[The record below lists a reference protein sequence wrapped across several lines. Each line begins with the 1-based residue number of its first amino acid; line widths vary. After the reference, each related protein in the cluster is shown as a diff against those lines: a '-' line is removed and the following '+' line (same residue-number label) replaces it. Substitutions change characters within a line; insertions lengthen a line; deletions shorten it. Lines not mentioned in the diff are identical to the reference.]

1 MLIAAIR
8 KLTGFLAPYP
18 MVLPGVALLGVIASL
33 AEGIGIGLL
42 IPFLSGVVDSNAT
55 QAGVTSAN
63 GGAGIGDSGGL
74 VTQAMQA
81 YATLWPDN
89 YQLVIVAT
97 TIALLVVLSCLI
109 SYLYLRLLSW
119 AATRVTH
126 DLRTRLFDRFLN
138 CDQLFLEQGSQGQQ
152 AKSIDGAAHR
162 VGQAVISLCLLLANV
177 CTVLVILTLLMLISW
192 RMTLVVMVALAVSGL
207 IVRLFIARSMSISQR
222 FEKTQSQLT
231 DTTISVLASLR
242 MVRIFGQEANE
253 SKRFN
258 EVSDAVRTDQF
269 TLETVRRSMAPLVDG
284 IAAPLLIA
292 GLVVATYANVS
303 AVILLPFLLLVFRMQ
318 RYAREFDVNRVR
330 IAADAGAIFEI
341 SNLLSANIPL
351 VRRHGVDYEGL
362 QQSLIFREVSFV
374 YSGEARAQPSLHKV
388 NLSIAR
394 GETLG
399 IVGGS
404 GAGKSTLINLL
415 CGIHQPTQGEILV
428 DGVPLSSLDL
438 SQWRATL
445 GFAGQDADLRP
456 GSIRD
461 NIAYGDP
468 DATDERVHEAARQ
481 ANAHSFIS
489 ALPQGYH
496 TTVGVRGMQLSGG
509 ERQRIALA
517 RALLRRPEI
526 LILDE
531 ATNAVDNLTEAL
543 IHEAITA
550 LAGSTTL
557 IVIAHRLSS
566 IRDADRVIVMSKG
579 EIIEDGH
586 PSELMARKGAFSE
599 LSLAEGV
606 RSA

>member
-8 KLTGFLAPYP
+8 KLIGFLAPYP

-42 IPFLSGVVDSNAT
+42 IPFFSSVTQSNAA
-55 QAGVTSAN
+55 QAGVVSAN
-63 GGAGIGDSGGL
+63 AGAEISGGGL

-81 YATLWPDN
+81 YARLWPDN
-89 YQLVIVAT
+89 YQLIMVALS
-97 TIALLVVLSCLI
+97 IALLVAFSCII

-126 DLRTRLFDRFLN
+126 DLRTHLFDRFLN
-138 CDQLFLEQGSQGQQ
+138 SDELFLEQGSQGRQ
-152 AKSIDGAAHR
+152 AKAIDGAAHR
-162 VGQAVISLCLLLANV
+162 AGQAVISLCLLLANI
-177 CTVLVILTLLMLISW
+177 CTVLVILTLLALISW
-192 RMTLVVMVALAVSGL
+192 RMTIVVVLALAISGL
-207 IVRLFIARSMSISQR
+207 VVRLFISHSMSVSQR
-222 FEKTQSQLT
+222 FEKTQSLLS
-231 DTTISVLASLR
+231 DSAISVLGSLR
-242 MVRIFGQEANE
+242 MVRIFGQESNE
-253 SKRFN
+253 SKKFSD
-258 EVSDAVRTDQF
+258 VSDAVRADQF

-303 AVILLPFLLLVFRMQ
+303 AAILLPFLLLVFRMQ
-318 RYAREFDVNRVR
+318 RYARELDVNRVR
-330 IAADAGAIFEI
+330 IAADAGAIFEVDG
-341 SNLLSANIPL
+341 LLNEDIEPARSSGA
-351 VRRHGVDYEGL
+351 DYKGL
-362 QQSLIFREVSFV
+362 QDALMFADVSFTHLRE
-374 YSGEARAQPSLHKV
+374 SSAQPSLHKI

-394 GETLG
+394 GESLG

-415 CGIHQPTQGEILV
+415 CGIHQPTEGEIYI
-428 DGVPLSSLDL
+428 DGVPLSTLDL

-456 GSIRD
+456 GTIFE
-461 NIAYGDP
+461 NIAYGEP
-468 DATDERVHEAARQ
+468 DASDERVHHAARQ
-481 ANAHSFIS
+481 ANAHVFIS
-489 ALPQGYH
+489 ALPNGYQ

-543 IHEAITA
+543 IHEAITE

-566 IRDADRVIVMSKG
+566 IRDADRVIVMSRG
-579 EIIEDGH
+579 EIIEEGRPD
-586 PSELMARKGAFSE
+586 ELMASNGAFSE
-599 LSLAEGV
+599 LSLAEGT
-606 RSA
+606 RKL